1 MEVGSEVGS
10 ALISALGSGID
21 GIGAGGS
28 RRQWWDRD
36 QVDIRLDITCRQTGR
51 QTAKCAPRVAQHKR
65 AVSTAL
71 VTALVTTSTTDHTRQ
86 VWRDYH
92 KHAFA
97 RRCYADPSDANL
109 AEQHRARKQ
118 HEDERTERE
127 ELALARTFLAWRRG
141 MG

>member
-36 QVDIRLDITCRQTGR
+36 QVDIRLDITCRQT
-51 QTAKCAPRVAQHKR
+51 AKCAPRVAQHKR

-71 VTALVTTSTTDHTRQ
+71 VTALVTTSTTDH
-86 VWRDYH
+86 
-92 KHAFA
+92 AI
-97 RRCYADPSDANL
+97 L
-109 AEQHRARKQ
+109 AAKWAE
-118 HEDERTERE
+118 
-127 ELALARTFLAWRRG
+127 
-141 MG
+141 